1 MITPMKMK
9 FYGLRH
15 IDSIPQLQQLT
26 EDERFGL
33 KVVSNVLPF
42 RTNNYVVEQL
52 IDWSNIPDDPIY
64 QLTFMQKGML
74 QKKHFNKMADALMKN
89 STPNEIKTIA
99 NEIRTELDPEIN
111 TQGVYAVQT
120 IEGKEYNISAIVV
133 DPLDVKIRDVSI
145 NRNSFEDNFEI
156 DDAGTY
162 TLIISTSESEEIPLV
177 GGIGHVP
184 DSTGVTISIAGF
196 FVIVL
201 GMIGIAVIGFMVVRQ
216 RKNKFS

>member
-1 MITPMKMK
+1 MIAIGAMLLI
-9 FYGLRH
+9 YGSQTITGDLV
-15 IDSIPQLQQLT
+15 IEEGKINSLTQL
-26 EDERFGL
+26 
-33 KVVSNVLPF
+33 
-42 RTNNYVVEQL
+42 
-52 IDWSNIPDDPIY
+52 
-64 QLTFMQKGML
+64 
-74 QKKHFNKMADALMKN
+74 
-89 STPNEIKTIA
+89 EIKA
-99 NEIRTELDPEIN
+99 ELDPEIN

-120 IEGKEYNISAIVV
+120 IEGKEYDISAIVL

-156 DDAGTY
+156 DDTGTY

-201 GMIGIAVIGFMVVRQ
+201 GMIGVAVIGFMIIRQ
-216 RKNKFS
+216 RKNKSS

>member
-1 MITPMKMK
+1 MSNLTKYLVIVGIMIAVGAMLLI
-9 FYGLRH
+9 YGSQTITGDLV
-15 IDSIPQLQQLT
+15 IEEGKINSLTQL
-26 EDERFGL
+26 
-33 KVVSNVLPF
+33 
-42 RTNNYVVEQL
+42 
-52 IDWSNIPDDPIY
+52 
-64 QLTFMQKGML
+64 
-74 QKKHFNKMADALMKN
+74 
-89 STPNEIKTIA
+89 EIKA
-99 NEIRTELDPEIN
+99 ELDPEIN

-120 IEGKEYNISAIVV
+120 IEGKEYDISAIVL

-156 DDAGTY
+156 DDTGTY

-201 GMIGIAVIGFMVVRQ
+201 GMIGVAVIGFMIIRQ
-216 RKNKFS
+216 RKNKSS

>member
-1 MITPMKMK
+1 MSNLTKYLVIVGIMIAIGAMLLI
-9 FYGLRH
+9 YGSQTITGDLV
-15 IDSIPQLQQLT
+15 IEEGKI
-26 EDERFGL
+26 
-33 KVVSNVLPF
+33 
-42 RTNNYVVEQL
+42 
-52 IDWSNIPDDPIY
+52 
-64 QLTFMQKGML
+64 
-74 QKKHFNKMADALMKN
+74 DAL
-89 STPNEIKTIA
+89 TQL
-99 NEIRTELDPEIN
+99 EIRTELDPAIN

-120 IEGKEYNISAIVV
+120 IEGKEYDISAIVL
-133 DPLDVKIRDVSI
+133 DPSDVKIRDVSI

-156 DDAGTY
+156 DGEGTY

-201 GMIGIAVIGFMVVRQ
+201 GMIGIAVIGFMIIRQ

>member
-1 MITPMKMK
+1 MSNLTKYLVIVGIMIAIGAMLLI
-9 FYGLRH
+9 YGSQTITGDLV
-15 IDSIPQLQQLT
+15 IEEGKINSLTQL
-26 EDERFGL
+26 
-33 KVVSNVLPF
+33 
-42 RTNNYVVEQL
+42 
-52 IDWSNIPDDPIY
+52 
-64 QLTFMQKGML
+64 
-74 QKKHFNKMADALMKN
+74 
-89 STPNEIKTIA
+89 EIKA
-99 NEIRTELDPEIN
+99 ELDPEIN

-120 IEGKEYNISAIVV
+120 IEGKEYDISAIVV

-196 FVIVL
+196 FVIVS
-201 GMIGIAVIGFMVVRQ
+201 GMIGVAIIGFMIIKQ
-216 RKNKFS
+216 RRNKVS

>member
-1 MITPMKMK
+1 MSNLTKYLVIVGIMIAVGAMLLI
-9 FYGLRH
+9 YGSQTITGDLV
-15 IDSIPQLQQLT
+15 IEEGKINSLTQL
-26 EDERFGL
+26 
-33 KVVSNVLPF
+33 
-42 RTNNYVVEQL
+42 
-52 IDWSNIPDDPIY
+52 
-64 QLTFMQKGML
+64 
-74 QKKHFNKMADALMKN
+74 
-89 STPNEIKTIA
+89 
-99 NEIRTELDPEIN
+99 EIRTELDPEIN

-120 IEGKEYNISAIVV
+120 IEGKEYDISAIVV

-196 FVIVL
+196 IVIVL
-201 GMIGIAVIGFMVVRQ
+201 GMIGVAIIGFMIIRQ
-216 RKNKFS
+216 RKNKSS